1 MTRGTVTIKLRPIKL
16 AFLVNPNDRESLLK
30 AIEINTFLWGGTYN
44 PIIPTYKQ
52 ISSKWKKFPH
62 EKNLSAKR
70 IVSGYLDNFDPD
82 YVVPMGECVN
92 YDLDVG
98 YRKKIED
105 VSEILETVEKD
116 GVPSYGIG
124 LFEVLD
130 HFFNQELK
138 FQRKYP
144 LDVCVPRF
152 GSRLSLFL
160 ASVFGRLPENIDAIF
175 WKKFEKPLGAKKIN
189 CSASNYTGLFDRQ
202 KLFLRRMTQFYLE
215 PRGRLEEC
223 IFYLDAAK
231 SLDIMDYW
239 NLRAV
244 GWNVL
249 PIPKQFAQSDK
260 TKQLTQDFIAAN
272 YVSDCSNP
280 EVYQCT
286 TILKSHSISEDELK
300 QFSDSLDTSRIGK
313 FSGNPKV
320 SWRLSYPRIWN
331 EWARGPDHVECCD
344 LEADISEHDI
354 PPNEETIRFKTLDP
368 EFVSFHFAGF
378 DGSRFANEIDL
389 RLYDDKGLR
398 AEVIPEAEIELAS
411 TIDRFH
417 FPYWRISKKGLIYL
431 SRRSEDIINLSLPQA
446 EEVFTRWMKLKGWTV
461 ELSPPG
467 RITKQMIQQLGDI
480 EGTWILAQEGIIQL
494 LGKMNSS
501 NEVLNSVLEQI
512 SDLQKS
518 LKRDEFETAEVEVET
533 FVKYLKEIQ
542 LQLSGDEKS
551 MLERSVRSEIGKIA
565 NQAGYKV
572 EDAVDRIIQR
582 LIDAKVFE
590 LGLEV
595 QCPVCRRTSWYSGK
609 PTSGELQ
616 CTGCPAQ
623 FPFPS
628 MSKEVKWSYRTLPP
642 FNLPNHVNG
651 AYTVLLTLRFFSGFS
666 LLNGATTP
674 LMSFTAHKGGM
685 KLLEADLA
693 LFFQKSKFRN
703 SKTETIF
710 VECKSFN
717 SFGEKDVDRMIDLGK
732 AFPGAILVFAKLGE
746 HLLDE
751 EKAILRPLVNRSR
764 RNQKNNNPFNP
775 ILILTGKEIFWKSDF
790 SEWWKKRGG
799 MRMTVNVQEGMLEL
813 CDLTQQINLGMDS
826 WDQWYDK
833 QSGIE
838 GRSGQV
844 TRTTWTPKINV
855 RNNQNM

>member
-1 MTRGTVTIKLRPIKL
+1 MTRGTVTVKLRPIKL
-16 AFLVNPNDRESLLK
+16 AFLVNPKDKESLLK
-30 AIEINTFLWGGTYN
+30 AIEINTFLWGGMYN
-44 PIIPTYKQ
+44 PVIPTYKQ
-52 ISSKWKKFPH
+52 IPSKWKDRPFENP
-62 EKNLSAKR
+62 SAKSV
-70 IVSGYLDNFDPD
+70 ISGYLDNFDPD
-82 YVVPMGECVN
+82 YVVPIGECIDYN
-92 YDLDVG
+92 LDIG
-98 YRKKIED
+98 HRKKIDD
-105 VSEILETVEKD
+105 VSDILGRVEQD
-116 GVPSYGIG
+116 GIPNYGVG
-124 LFEVLD
+124 LFEVLEY
-130 HFFNQELK
+130 FFTQELK

-144 LDVCVPRF
+144 LDICVPRF

-175 WKKFEKPLGAKKIN
+175 WKEFEKPLGAKKIN

-249 PIPKQFAQSDK
+249 PIPKQFANSDK
-260 TKQLTQDFIAAN
+260 MQQLAWKFIEEN
-272 YVSDCSNP
+272 HVPRYLNSK
-280 EVYQCT
+280 VYQRT
-286 TILKSHSISEDELK
+286 TILKSRSISEDEHWH
-300 QFSDSLDTSRIGK
+300 FCDSLSVSRSREIYK
-313 FSGNPKV
+313 DPKV
-320 SWRLSYPRIWN
+320 VLQTWYPRMWN

-354 PPNEETIRFKTLDP
+354 PPNQETIHFKTLDP
-368 EFVSFHFAGF
+368 EFVSFHHAGF
-378 DGSRFANEIDL
+378 EASRFANEVDV
-389 RLYDDKGLR
+389 RLYGDKGLW
-398 AEVIPEAEIELAS
+398 AEVIPEAEVELAR
-411 TIDRFH
+411 TVDRFH
-417 FPYWRISKKGLIYL
+417 FLDWRISKKGLIYL
-431 SRRSEDIINLSLPQA
+431 SRYSENTINLSLPQA

-501 NEVLNSVLEQI
+501 NEALNSVLEQI

-542 LQLSGDEKS
+542 LQLGGDEKS
-551 MLERSVRSEIGKIA
+551 MLERSVRAEIGKIA

-642 FNLPNHVNG
+642 FNLPNHVDG

-666 LLNGATTP
+666 LLNGTTTP
-674 LMSFTAHKGGM
+674 LMSFTAQKAGM
-685 KLLEADLA
+685 KPLEADLA
-693 LFFQKSKFRN
+693 LFFQESKFRN

-717 SFGEKDVDRMIDLGK
+717 SFQRKDVNRMTDLGN

-751 EKAILRPLVNRSR
+751 EKAILRRLVNRSR
-764 RNQKNNNPFNP
+764 RNRKNNNSFNP
-775 ILILTGKEIFWKSDF
+775 ILILTGKELFWKSDF
-790 SEWWKKRGG
+790 SEWWKERGG
-799 MRMTVNVQEGMLEL
+799 MRMAVNAQEGMLEL

-826 WDQWYDK
+826 WYQWLDK
-833 QSGIE
+833 QYGIE
-838 GRSGQV
+838 ERSRWIP
-844 TRTTWTPKINV
+844 RTTWTPKVNV
-855 RNNQNM
+855 RDNQNV